1 MRQIFFYSFAW
12 LFFVNACSSPQT
24 LAQSNEYKNA
34 AVVTAH
40 PLASEV
46 GLNVLKNG
54 GNAIDAAIAV
64 KFALA
69 VVYPNAGNLGGGGFL
84 VYRDKEGNV
93 SSLDFREKAPLAAHR
108 DMYLDENGDPITEL
122 SLFGSLS
129 AGVPGSVAGMEAA
142 HKRYGNLSWSTLI
155 EPAIQLAE
163 NGFEITERQAQEF
176 NRYKKSFVK
185 YNPGG
190 APIIKDEEWQKKDVF
205 VQKNLAQTLE
215 RIARNG
221 RDGFYKGE
229 TADLIVEEMK
239 RGNGIITHQDLE
251 EYEAVWREPILGDYK
266 NYRIISMPP
275 PSSGGVALMSLLHSV
290 EKYPLSDWGFQADS
304 TVRAMVEAERR
315 VYADRAVHLGDPD
328 FYNVP
333 TPELI
338 DKEFNQKRMDTISLS
353 KATPSSQVN
362 ATYFEGYDYDGES
375 EQTTHFSIVDKEGNA
390 VSLTTTINN
399 SYGSRVWVDGAGF
412 LLNDEMDDFSVKP
425 GSPNLYG
432 LLGGKANAIEP
443 GKRMLSAMT
452 PTIVEK
458 DGELFMVVGTPGGST
473 IITSVFQTI
482 LNVIEFKQNAQASVS
497 SPRFHHQWK
506 PDRIDLEEEAV
517 AKEIRESLEK
527 DGYSLHKRGAI
538 GRVENIVVLPNGK
551 LQAGAD
557 PRGDDSAMGY

>member
-12 LFFVNACSSPQT
+12 LFFVNACSSPQP
-24 LAQSNEYKNA
+24 LAQSSEYKNA

-46 GLNVLKNG
+46 GLDVLKNG

-69 VVYPNAGNLGGGGFL
+69 AVYPNAGNLGGGGFL

-108 DMYLDENGDPITEL
+108 DMYLDENEDPITEL

-142 HKRYGNLSWSTLI
+142 HKRYGNLSWPTLI

-185 YNPGG
+185 YNPDG

-215 RIARNG
+215 RIAQNG

-333 TPELI
+333 TPKLI

-375 EQTTHFSIVDKEGNA
+375 EQTTHFSIVDQEGNA

-458 DGELFMVVGTPGGST
+458 DGDLFMVVGTPGGST

-482 LNVIEFKQNAQASVS
+482 LNVIEFGQDAQASVS

-506 PDRIDLEEEAV
+506 PDRIDLEEKAITN
-517 AKEIRESLEK
+517 EIRESLEK

-538 GRVENIVVLPNGK
+538 GRVENIIVLPNGK

>member
-12 LFFVNACSSPQT
+12 LFFVNACSSPQP
-24 LAQSNEYKNA
+24 LAQSSEYKNA

-46 GLNVLKNG
+46 GLDVLKNG

-108 DMYLDENGDPITEL
+108 DMYLDENEDPITEL

-185 YNPGG
+185 YNPNG

-215 RIARNG
+215 RIAQNG

-251 EYEAVWREPILGDYK
+251 EYKAVWREPILGDYK

-333 TPELI
+333 TPKLI

-375 EQTTHFSIVDKEGNA
+375 EQTTHFSIVDQEGNA

-458 DGELFMVVGTPGGST
+458 DGDLFMVVGTPGGST

-482 LNVIEFKQNAQASVS
+482 LNVIEFGQDAQASVS

-506 PDRIDLEEEAV
+506 PDRIDLEEKAITN
-517 AKEIRESLEK
+517 EIRESLEK

-538 GRVENIVVLPNGK
+538 GRVENIIVLPNGK

>member
-12 LFFVNACSSPQT
+12 LFFVNACSSPQP
-24 LAQSNEYKNA
+24 LAQSSEYKNA

-46 GLNVLKNG
+46 GLDVLKNG

-69 VVYPNAGNLGGGGFL
+69 AVYPNAGNLGGGGFL

-108 DMYLDENGDPITEL
+108 DMYLDENEDPITEL

-163 NGFEITERQAQEF
+163 DGFEITERQAQEF

-185 YNPGG
+185 YNPDG

-215 RIARNG
+215 RIAQNG

-333 TPELI
+333 TPKLI

-375 EQTTHFSIVDKEGNA
+375 EQTTHFSIVDQEGNA

-458 DGELFMVVGTPGGST
+458 DGDLFMVVGTPGGST

-482 LNVIEFKQNAQASVS
+482 LNVIEFGQDAQASVS

-506 PDRIDLEEEAV
+506 PDRIDLEEKAITN
-517 AKEIRESLEK
+517 EIRESLEK

>member
-12 LFFVNACSSPQT
+12 LFFVNACSSPQP
-24 LAQSNEYKNA
+24 LAQSSEYKNA

-46 GLNVLKNG
+46 GLDVLKNG

-108 DMYLDENGDPITEL
+108 DMYLDENEDPITEL

-163 NGFEITERQAQEF
+163 DGFEITERQAQEF

-185 YNPGG
+185 YNPNG

-215 RIARNG
+215 RIAQNG

-251 EYEAVWREPILGDYK
+251 EYKAVWREPILGDYK

-333 TPELI
+333 TPKLI

-375 EQTTHFSIVDKEGNA
+375 EQTTHFSIVDQEGNA

-458 DGELFMVVGTPGGST
+458 DGDLFMVVGTPGGST

-482 LNVIEFKQNAQASVS
+482 LNVIEFGQDAQASVS

-506 PDRIDLEEEAV
+506 PDRIDLEEKAITN
-517 AKEIRESLEK
+517 EIRESLEK

-538 GRVENIVVLPNGK
+538 GRVENIIVLPNGK

>member
-12 LFFVNACSSPQT
+12 LFFVNACSSPQP
-24 LAQSNEYKNA
+24 LAQSSEYKNA

-46 GLNVLKNG
+46 GLDVLKNG

-69 VVYPNAGNLGGGGFL
+69 AVYPNAGNLGGGGFL

-108 DMYLDENGDPITEL
+108 DMYLDENEDPITEL

-142 HKRYGNLSWSTLI
+142 HKRYGNLSWPTLI

-185 YNPGG
+185 YNPDG

-215 RIARNG
+215 RIAQNG

-333 TPELI
+333 TPKLI

-375 EQTTHFSIVDKEGNA
+375 EQTTHFSIVDQEGNA

-458 DGELFMVVGTPGGST
+458 DGDLFMVVGTPGGST

-482 LNVIEFKQNAQASVS
+482 LNVIEFGQDAQASVS

-506 PDRIDLEEEAV
+506 PDRIDLEEKAITN
-517 AKEIRESLEK
+517 EIRESLEK

>member
-12 LFFVNACSSPQT
+12 LFFVNACSSPQP
-24 LAQSNEYKNA
+24 LAQSSEYKNA

-46 GLNVLKNG
+46 GLDVLKNG

-108 DMYLDENGDPITEL
+108 DMYLDENEDPITEL

-185 YNPGG
+185 YNPDG

-215 RIARNG
+215 RIAQNG

-251 EYEAVWREPILGDYK
+251 EYKAVWREPILGDYK

-333 TPELI
+333 TPKLI

-375 EQTTHFSIVDKEGNA
+375 EQTTHFSIVDQEGNA

-458 DGELFMVVGTPGGST
+458 DGDLFMVVGTPGGST

-482 LNVIEFKQNAQASVS
+482 LNVIEFGQDAQASVS

-506 PDRIDLEEEAV
+506 PDRIDLEEKAITN
-517 AKEIRESLEK
+517 EIRESLEK

-538 GRVENIVVLPNGK
+538 GRVENIIVLPNGK

>member
-12 LFFVNACSSPQT
+12 LFFVNACSSPQP
-24 LAQSNEYKNA
+24 LAQSSEYKNA

-46 GLNVLKNG
+46 GLDVLKNG

-108 DMYLDENGDPITEL
+108 DMYLDENEDPITEL

-185 YNPGG
+185 YNPDG

-215 RIARNG
+215 RIAQNG

-251 EYEAVWREPILGDYK
+251 EYKAVWREPILGDYK

-333 TPELI
+333 TPKLI

-375 EQTTHFSIVDKEGNA
+375 EQTTHFSIVDQEGNA

-458 DGELFMVVGTPGGST
+458 DGDLFMVVGTPGGST

-482 LNVIEFKQNAQASVS
+482 LNVIEFGQDAQASVS

-506 PDRIDLEEEAV
+506 PDRIDLEEKAITN
-517 AKEIRESLEK
+517 EIRESLEK

>member
-12 LFFVNACSSPQT
+12 LFFVNACSSPQP
-24 LAQSNEYKNA
+24 LAQSSEYKNA

-46 GLNVLKNG
+46 GLDVLKNG

-108 DMYLDENGDPITEL
+108 DMYLDENEDPITEL

-185 YNPGG
+185 YNPDG
-190 APIIKDEEWQKKDVF
+190 APIIKNEEWQKKDVF

-215 RIARNG
+215 RIAQNG

-251 EYEAVWREPILGDYK
+251 EYKAVWREPILGDYK
-266 NYRIISMPP
+266 NYRIIS
-275 PSSGGVALMSLLHSV
+275 
-290 EKYPLSDWGFQADS
+290 
-304 TVRAMVEAERR
+304 
-315 VYADRAVHLGDPD
+315 
-328 FYNVP
+328 
-333 TPELI
+333 
-338 DKEFNQKRMDTISLS
+338 
-353 KATPSSQVN
+353 
-362 ATYFEGYDYDGES
+362 
-375 EQTTHFSIVDKEGNA
+375 
-390 VSLTTTINN
+390 
-399 SYGSRVWVDGAGF
+399 
-412 LLNDEMDDFSVKP
+412 
-425 GSPNLYG
+425 
-432 LLGGKANAIEP
+432 
-443 GKRMLSAMT
+443 
-452 PTIVEK
+452 
-458 DGELFMVVGTPGGST
+458 
-473 IITSVFQTI
+473 
-482 LNVIEFKQNAQASVS
+482 
-497 SPRFHHQWK
+497 
-506 PDRIDLEEEAV
+506 
-517 AKEIRESLEK
+517 
-527 DGYSLHKRGAI
+527 
-538 GRVENIVVLPNGK
+538 
-551 LQAGAD
+551 
-557 PRGDDSAMGY
+557 

>member
-12 LFFVNACSSPQT
+12 LFFVNACSSPQP
-24 LAQSNEYKNA
+24 LAQSSEYKNA

-46 GLNVLKNG
+46 GLDVLKNG

-108 DMYLDENGDPITEL
+108 DMYLDENEDPITEL

-163 NGFEITERQAQEF
+163 DGFEITERQAQEF

-185 YNPGG
+185 YNPNG

-215 RIARNG
+215 RIAQNG

-251 EYEAVWREPILGDYK
+251 EYKAVWREPILGDYK

-333 TPELI
+333 TPKLI
-338 DKEFNQKRMDTISLS
+338 DKEFNQRRMDTISLS

-375 EQTTHFSIVDKEGNA
+375 EQTTHFSIVDQEGNA

-458 DGELFMVVGTPGGST
+458 DGDLFMVVGTPGGST

-482 LNVIEFKQNAQASVS
+482 LNVIEFGQDAQASVS

-506 PDRIDLEEEAV
+506 PDRIDLEEKAITN
-517 AKEIRESLEK
+517 EIRESLEK

-538 GRVENIVVLPNGK
+538 GRVENIIVLPNGK

>member
-12 LFFVNACSSPQT
+12 LFFVNACSSPQP
-24 LAQSNEYKNA
+24 LAQSSEYKNA

-46 GLNVLKNG
+46 GLDVLKNG

-69 VVYPNAGNLGGGGFL
+69 AVYPNAGNLGGGGFL

-108 DMYLDENGDPITEL
+108 DMYLDENEDPITEL

-142 HKRYGNLSWSTLI
+142 HKRYGNLSWPTLI

-185 YNPGG
+185 YNPDG

-215 RIARNG
+215 RIAQNG

-333 TPELI
+333 IPKLI

-375 EQTTHFSIVDKEGNA
+375 EQTTHFSIVDQEGNA

-458 DGELFMVVGTPGGST
+458 DGDLFMVVGTPGGST

-482 LNVIEFKQNAQASVS
+482 LNVIEFGQDAQASVS

-506 PDRIDLEEEAV
+506 PDRIDLEEKAITN
-517 AKEIRESLEK
+517 EIRESLEK

>member
-12 LFFVNACSSPQT
+12 LFFVNACSSPQP
-24 LAQSNEYKNA
+24 LAQSSEYKNA

-46 GLNVLKNG
+46 GLDVLKNG

-108 DMYLDENGDPITEL
+108 DMYLDENEDPITEL

-163 NGFEITERQAQEF
+163 DGFEITERQAQEF

-185 YNPGG
+185 YNPNG

-215 RIARNG
+215 RIAQNG

-251 EYEAVWREPILGDYK
+251 EYKAVWREPILGDYK

-333 TPELI
+333 TPKLI

-375 EQTTHFSIVDKEGNA
+375 EQTTHFSIVDQEGNA

-458 DGELFMVVGTPGGST
+458 DGDLFMVVGTPGGST

-482 LNVIEFKQNAQASVS
+482 LNVIEFGQDAQASVS

-506 PDRIDLEEEAV
+506 PDRIDLEEKAITN
-517 AKEIRESLEK
+517 EIRESLEK